1 MVSLL
6 RMSASPEAP
15 PLLYPSAFSRPRLLS
30 SQDHSPSLSVELTV
44 AAVRCHPEHGVG
56 AVPPVGVVCGRGHQP
71 REAVQREW
79 CPSASE
85 PLQLPLPSLISSLVL
100 TSKELACCS
109 VAQSSESA
117 TSWAAARQASL
128 SITNSRSLLKL
139 MFTESVMPPNHR
151 VL

>member
-1 MVSLL
+1 MMVSLL
-6 RMSASPEAP
+6 RTSASPEAP

-30 SQDHSPSLSVELTV
+30 SQDHSPSLSVQLTV
-44 AAVRCHPEHGVG
+44 AAVRCHPEHGAG
-56 AVPPVGVVCGRGHQP
+56 AAPPVGVVCGRGHQP

-109 VAQSSESA
+109 VAQSCPNLQHHGLQH
-117 TSWAAARQASL
+117 ARPPCPSPIPGACSNSCSL
-128 SITNSRSLLKL
+128 SQ
-139 MFTESVMPPNHR
+139 
-151 VL
+151 